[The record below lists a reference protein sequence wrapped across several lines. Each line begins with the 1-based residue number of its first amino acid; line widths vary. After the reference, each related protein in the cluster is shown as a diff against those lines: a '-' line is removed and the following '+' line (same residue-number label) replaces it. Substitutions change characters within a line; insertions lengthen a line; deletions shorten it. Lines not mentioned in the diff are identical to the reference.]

1 MGNRESTATRR
12 LSGEKCDD
20 LVPERSLFSR
30 MKNTLK
36 AVTIFSTFRVEKS
49 NPDQARWVLKRGWDS
64 NVMDRPAGFPANP
77 WVLYSPETHHLY
89 LSKSCQETPP
99 ADQWYHYQQDQEPTE
114 EPDITVEILAGN
126 RVRVIDTREST
137 ATRRLS
143 GEKCNDLVAERSLFS
158 RMKNVLKAVN
168 IFSTFRVEKANPAEA
183 LSEEVERATLAVPE
197 TDELS
202 ESEAPPLESSDTVT
216 EFELS
221 MAAIQNDVPSEET
234 NEVTDSE
241 ISPPKSKDAVI
252 RLKRKKTT
260 IELKV
265 SFAQIRLG
273 SEQTKVSYAQ
283 VCHKR
288 VVARKRTAMRNKQKR
303 TPSMWLRDNQ
313 RLVAS
318 TSREPREFVRFG
330 RRVAPHRATPAPG
343 ADNIRKTKRLRVK
356 GGFGS
361 TQKRFGKASSRL
373 RMWR

>member
-1 MGNRESTATRR
+1 MG
-12 LSGEKCDD
+12 
-20 LVPERSLFSR
+20 VPERSLFSR
-30 MKNTLK
+30 MKNALK

-49 NPDQARWVLKRGWDS
+49 NPDQAPWILKRGWDS

-99 ADQWYHYQQDQEPTE
+99 ADQWFHYQQDQEPTE
-114 EPDITVEILAGN
+114 EPGIAVEILAGN
-126 RVRVIDTREST
+126 RVRVIDNREST

-143 GEKCNDLVAERSLFS
+143 GEKCNDLVPERSLFS

-183 LSEEVERATLAVPE
+183 LSGEESAPLTEDVGERATLAVPE

-202 ESEAPPLESSDTVT
+202 EVPPMESESIESDGPLESQDTVT
-216 EFELS
+216 AFADLS
-221 MAAIQNDVPSEET
+221 VAAIQNDAPSEET
-234 NEVTDSE
+234 EEVTDSE

-303 TPSMWLRDNQ
+303 TASMWLRANQ
-313 RLVAS
+313 RLVAP
-318 TSREPREFVRFG
+318 TTREPREFVRFG
-330 RRVAPHRATPAPG
+330 RRVAPHRATPG
-343 ADNIRKTKRLRVK
+343 AIRKTKRLRVK

-373 RMWR
+373 AMWR

>member
-158 RMKNVLKAVN
+158 RMKNVLKAVS

-183 LSEEVERATLAVPE
+183 LSGEESAPFTEEAERATLAVPE

-202 ESEAPPLESSDTVT
+202 EVPPMESESIESDEPLESQDTVT
-216 EFELS
+216 AFADLS
-221 MAAIQNDVPSEET
+221 VAAIQNDAPSEET
-234 NEVTDSE
+234 EEVPASE
-241 ISPPKSKDAVI
+241 ISPPKSKNAVI
-252 RLKRKKTT
+252 RLKRKQTT

-265 SFAQIRLG
+265 SFAHSVSEANRPKLAMPKFVIRESL
-273 SEQTKVSYAQ
+273 
-283 VCHKR
+283 
-288 VVARKRTAMRNKQKR
+288 
-303 TPSMWLRDNQ
+303 
-313 RLVAS
+313 
-318 TSREPREFVRFG
+318 
-330 RRVAPHRATPAPG
+330 PG
-343 ADNIRKTKRLRVK
+343 
-356 GGFGS
+356 
-361 TQKRFGKASSRL
+361 
-373 RMWR
+373 